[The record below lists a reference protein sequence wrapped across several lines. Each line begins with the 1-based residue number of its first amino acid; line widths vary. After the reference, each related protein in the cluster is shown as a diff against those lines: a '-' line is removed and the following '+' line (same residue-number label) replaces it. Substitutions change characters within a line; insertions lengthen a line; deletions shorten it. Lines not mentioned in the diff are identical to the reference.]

1 MTKAEKIGRFI
12 FGLLFLLTLLSYS
25 AVNAWE
31 AREELNKQWESFQI
45 WDLKDDLPELD
56 HVLEEQVFGRYKFV
70 EAYGALQL
78 LMGKNEENS
87 FDNVK
92 DKEGYLFG
100 GDFWTGFGD
109 DQKMLAERMRRL
121 MDYMAEKD
129 TKVGFVLCP
138 EKTAREE
145 ACYRGIPYHSF
156 EKLGDDLLSWLAYY
170 NVPHL
175 DLRKTIENTGLSYEE
190 TWYRTDHH
198 WTPRAAFEGYKEVV
212 NWMNAEFGAGLDP
225 EGITRDIANYD
236 QIYYPST
243 MLGSQGRDTGIIY
256 AGGMEDFTA
265 VIPKE
270 PGNYQWSYSD
280 TDRREGSFRE
290 AFLEEDL
297 YGLDPYY
304 VNADNYYLH
313 SITSYSR
320 QLNLDI
326 ENGERILL
334 LRDSF
339 ASPVGAFLAQ
349 NFRQVDML
357 WSLQYSPEKLE
368 EYLEEHSYD
377 YIIVMLYPSNLS
389 ESGFPFFTER
399 PELEE
404 TQLQ

>member
-1 MTKAEKIGRFI
+1 MGR
-12 FGLLFLLTLLSYS
+12 
-25 AVNAWE
+25 
-31 AREELNKQWESFQI
+31 
-45 WDLKDDLPELD
+45 
-56 HVLEEQVFGRYKFV
+56 
-70 EAYGALQL
+70 
-78 LMGKNEENS
+78 
-87 FDNVK
+87 
-92 DKEGYLFG
+92 
-100 GDFWTGFGD
+100 
-109 DQKMLAERMRRL
+109 
-121 MDYMAEKD
+121 
-129 TKVGFVLCP
+129 VLCP
-138 EKTAREE
+138 EKTVREE

-156 EKLGDDLLSWLAYY
+156 EKLGDDLMSWLAYY
-170 NVPHL
+170 GVPHL
-175 DLRKTIENTGLSYEE
+175 DLRKTIENAGLSYEE

-212 NWMNAEFGAGLDP
+212 NWMNTEFGAELDP

-236 QIYYPST
+236 Q
-243 MLGSQGRDTGIIY
+243 DTG
-256 AGGMEDFTA
+256 
-265 VIPKE
+265 
-270 PGNYQWSYSD
+270 
-280 TDRREGSFRE
+280 RREGSFRE

-304 VNADNYYLH
+304 VNAGNYYLH

-368 EYLEEHSYD
+368 KYLEDHSYD

-399 PELEE
+399 SELEE